1 MKDELW
7 INGIDAFTRWGIV
20 LGDTSLS
27 ALMTPVPNKEF
38 VSNKSRLTHGK
49 SVIVNSPVMNERS
62 ISITFYLLAVDKTDF
77 YSKYDDFCASVLSTG
92 RIDIRT
98 KYQQGVTYRTIYDS
112 CSQFSQFEQGIAK
125 FVLKLTEPDPS
136 NRSA

>member
-38 VSNKSRLTHGK
+38 VSNKSRMKHGK
-49 SVIVNSPVMNERS
+49 SVIMNSPVVNERS
-62 ISITFYLLAVDKTDF
+62 LSITIYLLAVDKADF
-77 YSKYDDFCASVLSTG
+77 YSKYEDFCASVLSTG
-92 RIDIRT
+92 KVWIRT
-98 KYQQGVTYRTIYDS
+98 KYQQDVVYRMIYDS
-112 CSQFSQFEQGIAK
+112 CSQFSQFEEGIAK

-136 NRSA
+136 NRSS